1 MLERLQEVERRYE
14 ELLRLI
20 GDPAVIAD
28 RREFAKLTRERAQ
41 LEEIVACL
49 RERERVARDVAEHR
63 EVLGGADAELR
74 ELARSEMAA
83 QHLRAIDR
91 IVVRKGDDGHSRHL
105 EAFIHVLWLVVGLPA
120 DSRQAGSVTHAG
132 CDRVHMKVA
141 AHAVIFGMRYE
152 QPMKRS
158 KILRQCAHGTY

>member
-20 GDPAVIAD
+20 GD

-74 ELARSEMAA
+74 ELARSELPA
-83 QHLRAIDR
+83 
-91 IVVRKGDDGHSRHL
+91 L
-105 EAFIHVLWLVVGLPA
+105 EARLAARDAERRGWRVVVLSSSATGLGGLKEVIALVQGKGA
-120 DSRQAGSVTHAG
+120 FSRLKFEGGVH
-132 CDRVHMKVA
+132 RV
-141 AHAVIFGMRYE
+141 
-152 QPMKRS
+152 Q
-158 KILRQCAHGTY
+158 